1 MKNTKKREEE
11 VTNRGIGNY
20 ENRYFLSRFLTR
32 SQTPVWECKDSH
44 LCSQTG
50 VTDAFLWLYF
60 FYPFNPCKSV
70 SKKTRKNEI

>member
-32 SQTPVWECKDSH
+32 SQTPVWECKTLSCVPKRE
-44 LCSQTG
+44 LQMPFYG
-50 VTDAFLWLYF
+50 YIF
-60 FYPFNPCKSV
+60 FIRLIRVNP
-70 SKKTRKNEI
+70 